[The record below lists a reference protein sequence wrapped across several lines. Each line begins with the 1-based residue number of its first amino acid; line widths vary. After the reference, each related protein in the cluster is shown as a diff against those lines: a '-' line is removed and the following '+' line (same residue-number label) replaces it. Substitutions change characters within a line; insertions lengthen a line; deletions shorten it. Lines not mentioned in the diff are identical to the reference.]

1 MAKILGSKAR
11 RPQKK
16 PKKDP
21 NSFFLETFKSL
32 LIIMKFILE
41 VKNISNNKVW
51 VNMELVGLS
60 RYPKFYVFL
69 IQ

>member
-11 RPQKK
+11 RRQKK

-21 NSFFLETFKSL
+21 NSIFLETFKSL

-41 VKNISNNKVW
+41 VKNISNIKIWENGA
-51 VNMELVGLS
+51 MELVGLS
-60 RYPKFYVFL
+60 RYVMLKL
-69 IQ
+69 